1 MICKQGLQV
10 QTMGEDVALKIET
23 KGPFEGI
30 LGNTIELRVI
40 EHLLCLPS
48 KDFNI
53 SELARSAG
61 VSRPAADRVAKKF
74 ARWGIVEALPK
85 RGNMIFYRLN
95 EKSHFVISIH
105 SFNESASMA
114 LCTKFSDTIRTSQST
129 RAIPP
134 QQMRTRRI
142 RKLKAY
148 PQQVAVRIESKP
160 AINTTLASE
169 IDEEA
174 AKALNSQSIGGTY
187 KSESSNL

>member
-1 MICKQGLQV
+1 
-10 QTMGEDVALKIET
+10 MGEDEAQKSEA

-30 LGNTIELRVI
+30 LGSTIELKVI

-74 ARWGIVEALPK
+74 ARWGIVETLPK

-95 EKSHFVISIH
+95 EKSQFVMSIH
-105 SFNESASMA
+105 TFNESASMA
-114 LCTKFSDTIRTSQST
+114 LCTKFSDTIRTTPSVPAAKVRQ
-129 RAIPP
+129 
-134 QQMRTRRI
+134 RRI

-148 PQQVAVRIESKP
+148 PQPSMAPSENAPVVS
-160 AINTTLASE
+160 TTLASE
-169 IDEEA
+169 IDREA
-174 AKALNSQSIGGTY
+174 AATVNSQPIGTTF
-187 KSESSNL
+187 KSEPTGL